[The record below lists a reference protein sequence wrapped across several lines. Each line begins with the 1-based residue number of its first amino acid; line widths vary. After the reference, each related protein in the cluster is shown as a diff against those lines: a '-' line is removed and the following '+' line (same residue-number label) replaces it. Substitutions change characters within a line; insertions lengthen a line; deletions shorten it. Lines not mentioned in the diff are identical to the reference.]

1 MISLSC
7 HYHHQSW
14 HGLTLQYLAQANEE
28 CLEKGGEPSGFT
40 LILHRKV
47 AAFCLSPPLGWQWC
61 QSLAGNLLFVWILAH
76 LWILTFSDENVL
88 AREEC
93 GIAQPYSA
101 PGLKALP
108 FTTQGPS
115 LCKHTPFLKAAGLS
129 SFPPAL
135 RCLLVET

>member
-1 MISLSC
+1 MKSALRREESLWVSLWLC
-7 HYHHQSW
+7 IGRWLLSVSLLLWDGGVVKALLEVCYLCGFW
-14 HGLTLQYLAQANEE
+14 HA
-28 CLEKGGEPSGFT
+28 PS
-40 LILHRKV
+40 
-47 AAFCLSPPLGWQWC
+47 
-61 QSLAGNLLFVWILAH
+61 
-76 LWILTFSDENVL
+76 LTFSDENVL

-93 GIAQPYSA
+93 CLAQPFSA

-115 LCKHTPFLKAAGLS
+115 LCKHTPILKAAGLS